1 MDVLVSDTSV
11 LIDLERGTLI
21 QACFELPYRFCVP
34 DVLYD
39 RELKD
44 YGGAEL
50 VTLGLEV
57 IESNETITKTATDY
71 ARKKLALSA
80 PDSFSLA
87 LASSNDWCLL
97 AGDGELRK
105 MANSLGVECHGVL
118 WVLDEL
124 HMKKLSQPQRLF
136 DALTAISS
144 HTRCRLPKAEVRHRL
159 ALYRKAVAVHERT

>member
-34 DVLYD
+34 DVLYE

-57 IESNETITKTATDY
+57 IESDETITKTATGY
-71 ARKKLALSA
+71 ARKKQALSA

-87 LASSNDWCLL
+87 LASANDWCLL
-97 AGDGELRK
+97 AGDGELRET
-105 MANSLGVECHGVL
+105 ANSIGVECHGVL

-124 HMKKLSQPQRLF
+124 HVKQISQPQTLF
-136 DALTAISS
+136 DGLTAISG
-144 HTRCRLPKAEVRHRL
+144 HTRCRLPKVEVQHRL
-159 ALYRKAVAVHERT
+159 TLYREEVVVRERT